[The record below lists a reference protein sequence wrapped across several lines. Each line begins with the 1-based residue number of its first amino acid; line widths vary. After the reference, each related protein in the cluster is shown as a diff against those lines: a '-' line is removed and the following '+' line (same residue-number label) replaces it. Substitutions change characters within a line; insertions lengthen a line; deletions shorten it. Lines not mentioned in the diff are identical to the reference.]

1 MNRGGKK
8 QHGKNPKM
16 RANNRKLFRA
26 RNLATLLLLLLLGT
40 VPRAHLWL
48 PENQRHERAAVVPGI
63 RDQALPEL
71 PAGGGRSAAGA
82 ASAGEWGV
90 GLIVLWRRGGPRQGL
105 WGTLCV
111 LFRLKR
117 KDRCRFSASLR
128 MF

>member
-1 MNRGGKK
+1 
-8 QHGKNPKM
+8 M

-82 ASAGEWGV
+82 ASAGEWGGTYRV
-90 GLIVLWRRGGPRQGL
+90 VEKRRTTTRIMGDSLCIVPFE
-105 WGTLCV
+105 T
-111 LFRLKR
+111 
-117 KDRCRFSASLR
+117 
-128 MF
+128 